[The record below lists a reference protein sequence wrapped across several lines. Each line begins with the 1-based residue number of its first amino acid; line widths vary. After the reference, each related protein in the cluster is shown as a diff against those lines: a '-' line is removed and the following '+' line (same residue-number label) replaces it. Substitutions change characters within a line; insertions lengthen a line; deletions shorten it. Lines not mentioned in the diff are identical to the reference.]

1 RYDHYYGHALSIDNP
16 ATPLRAAIHTDE
28 VTNFPNYHDITWR
41 LGGAYDLFGNG
52 KTAVKVAF
60 GKYMNGQGSYAFA
73 GFVPATAVV
82 NNVTRPWTDN
92 NGNFV
97 PDCNLTLLTANGE
110 CGQVSNLAFGQP
122 FSNQRLASDV
132 TNGWGAREYSYQWNA
147 QLQQQLLPN
156 VGLFV
161 GYFHTQYGNL
171 TVAQNVLV
179 SPSDYAPYCVTA
191 PTDSRLGSFS
201 GQPVC
206 GYYDVNPNKFGQA
219 QYVVTQASHF

>member
-1 RYDHYYGHALSIDNP
+1 DSDTMENTNQVQYIFRNGAPISLQEWAGPFIQKTGIHGEGLFAQDQWTVNRLTLNLGLRYDHYYGHALSIDNP

-92 NGNFV
+92 NGNF
-97 PDCNLTLLTANGE
+97 
-110 CGQVSNLAFGQP
+110 
-122 FSNQRLASDV
+122 
-132 TNGWGAREYSYQWNA
+132 
-147 QLQQQLLPN
+147 
-156 VGLFV
+156 
-161 GYFHTQYGNL
+161 
-171 TVAQNVLV
+171 
-179 SPSDYAPYCVTA
+179 
-191 PTDSRLGSFS
+191 
-201 GQPVC
+201 
-206 GYYDVNPNKFGQA
+206 
-219 QYVVTQASHF
+219 